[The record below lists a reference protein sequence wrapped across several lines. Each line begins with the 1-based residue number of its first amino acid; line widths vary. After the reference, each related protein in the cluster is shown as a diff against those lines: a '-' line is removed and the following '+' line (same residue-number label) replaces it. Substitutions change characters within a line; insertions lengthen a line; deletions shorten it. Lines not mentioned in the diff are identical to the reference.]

1 MVFVDDILIL
11 YRPEHRKYADNLIR
25 QLQSR
30 YEFHDLG
37 EGDSFLN
44 IRITR
49 DRAQRKLWLS
59 QRAYIDKIVAQ
70 YHLEATGRTPRT
82 PLDGKIL

>member
-1 MVFVDDILIL
+1 MVFVNDILIL
-11 YRPEHRKYADNLIR
+11 YRPEHRKYADDLIR
-25 QLQSR
+25 QLQSQYKFR
-30 YEFHDLG
+30 DLG

-59 QRAYIDKIVAQ
+59 QRAYINKIVA
-70 YHLEATGRTPRT
+70 
-82 PLDGKIL
+82 